1 MLRNRKQTS
10 GCQGQ
15 GRGRNVELF
24 LDMCNILVTQVILEI
39 CCTTQVT
46 IQYCAFKNLLS
57 RSHVKCSYNKHKHT
71 EKAKRKLLQVIE
83 MFITS
88 TLVIVSHGNRR
99 IFKLIKLYT
108 LNTSSFSF
116 SPHKYLS
123 KAVLFNPWSRKILY
137 AMEQL
142 SLFVTTTESMLQSS

>member
-10 GCQGQ
+10 GCRGQ

-39 CCTTQVT
+39 CYTTQVT
-46 IQYCAFKNLLS
+46 IQYCAFENLLS
-57 RSHVKCSYNKHKHT
+57 RSHVKCSYNKHKQT
-71 EKAKRKLLQVIE
+71 IKAKRKVLQVIE

-88 TLVIVSHGNRR
+88 ILVIVSHGNRC
-99 IFKLIKLYT
+99 ISKLIKLYT
-108 LNTSSFSF
+108 LDTSSFSF

-123 KAVLFNPWSRKILY
+123 KAVLFNPWSRKIPY